1 MFFPPYLH
9 RLNARLTVLG
19 LGALVFAG
27 HAVAQGNGPGG
38 GGAGAGGAGAGGA
51 GGAFGGGAVTIP
63 GGGAGGIGGIIGGVI
78 GGAGGIQI
86 NLPIGIVP
94 GVPGRPIPGD
104 NSTITV
110 PTLRIVASG
119 GVLVGETSTAIVAGQ
134 TTGGAIPGLNLGA
147 LPGGTTGGGSGGGTS
162 TTPTTYQWTISGGK
176 IIGDSTRQTVSFAAD
191 NAGTVSL
198 NVVVV
203 GSGGTDSASTQITV
217 ISPESAGAI
226 TSPPTV
232 VMNSG
237 NYTATVPAAQSADRT
252 FRWTLAGNGAGVVSG
267 QGTNNI
273 TFRPGN
279 PGLVEVTC
287 AVTLQRLVTVP
298 LHSFVVVTGDG
309 APTAITVNGGNG
321 GGTYPTGSRVDIF
334 ANPSAAGQVFDRWT
348 GDTAVLGNGALAA
361 ALPHTVITVPT
372 TPITLTATYKAA
384 PAWTPRTISGFN
396 PVTQTGRDNQSTT
409 TSTTLMYSIPAAAQG
424 VVFLLHDTGGTA
436 ASWFSGAE
444 QLTLAR
450 DLVAA
455 GYGVAAL
462 NSTNRN
468 PGNWSAQTTLENNP
482 DAASI
487 VAALDQFGRER
498 AISDNTPVFLLGF
511 ASGADAAARVAEAL
525 ASGTDRPIKGAVL
538 YCATGGGALAVTS
551 RVPQFFA
558 LATNDDNLGATGNAD
573 ARTNSQLLAGRGV
586 ATAVAINATS
596 PVHEGRFRTLGASS
610 PTFTAADAQAV
621 WSAINKAGM
630 LDANN
635 YLKAIPPTTALTA
648 VLPAAHKARAADVA
662 AELAVA
668 YAAQEFYSDANPRV
682 INFLNG
688 RVANTPVPQPGRLG
702 NLSTLAKIA
711 YLGDSFTLGFTL
723 SGTQPA
729 RVLIRGIGPTLVSY
743 GLPTALG
750 APRLEVNR
758 GPTLI
763 AANEGWDKPAAGAGG
778 TADQITAAAN
788 SVAAF
793 ALTPGSLDTAA
804 LLTLEPGT
812 YSVTIKGLNGATGDA
827 LAEVWDISKNGTRLT
842 NLSTIAKITNE
853 GDLLVPGIS
862 IAGNNP
868 RTLVIRAVGPGLA
881 DVGFA
886 ANSVLGDPR
895 ISVLNR
901 DSGQTVAANN
911 NWIQGTSLNDAL
923 ALNAVFP
930 AIGAFPLRINSA
942 DAALIAAIAP
952 GNFSLQAGAAPTPPG
967 NPNQPQ
973 GANPNAPSPIGS
985 VLVEVYEAP

>member
-1 MFFPPYLH
+1 MFSPPYLK

-19 LGALVFAG
+19 LSALVFAG
-27 HAVAQGNGPGG
+27 SAAAQGNGPGG
-38 GGAGAGGAGAGGA
+38 GGAGAGGAGGP
-51 GGAFGGGAVTIP
+51 FGGGAVNIP

-94 GVPGRPIPGD
+94 GVPGRPVPGD

-119 GVLVGETSTAIVAGQ
+119 GVLIGETSTAIVAGQ

-147 LPGGTTGGGSGGGTS
+147 LPGGAAGGGGGGGAS

-176 IIGDSTRQTVSFAAD
+176 IIGDSTRQTVSFVAD

-198 NVVVV
+198 NVVVA
-203 GSGGTDSASTQITV
+203 SSSGTDSAATQITV
-217 ISPESAGAI
+217 ISPEAAGAI

-232 VMNSG
+232 TLNSG

-252 FRWTLAGNGAGVVSG
+252 FRWNLAGNGAAVVSG
-267 QGTNNI
+267 QGTNSI

-279 PGLVEVTC
+279 PGLVELTC

-309 APTAITVNGGNG
+309 APTTVTINGGNG
-321 GGTYPTGSRVDIF
+321 GGTYPATSRIDIF
-334 ANPSAAGQVFDRWT
+334 ANPPAAGQVFDRWT
-348 GDTAVLGNGALAA
+348 GDTAVLGNGALATLLA
-361 ALPHTVITVPT
+361 HTVITVPT
-372 TPITLTATYKAA
+372 TPITLAATYKAA
-384 PAWTPRTISGFN
+384 PAWAPRTVAGFN
-396 PVTQTGRDNQSTT
+396 PVTQTGPNNQSTT
-409 TSTTLMYSIPAAAQG
+409 TSTTLMHSIPAAPQG
-424 VVFLLHDTGGTA
+424 VIFLLHDTGGTA

-444 QLTLAR
+444 QLTLAK

-468 PGNWSAQTTLENNP
+468 PGNWSAQTALENNP
-482 DAASI
+482 DATSI
-487 VAALDQFGRER
+487 VAALEQFGRER
-498 AISDNTPVFLLGF
+498 AISQTTPVFLLGF
-511 ASGADAAARVAEAL
+511 ANGADAAARIAEVL
-525 ASGTDRPIKGAVL
+525 ASGSDFPIKGAVL
-538 YCATGGGALAVTS
+538 YCATGGAALAVTS

-558 LATNDDNLGATGNAD
+558 LATNDDNLGSTGNAD

-586 ATAVAINATS
+586 ATAVTNNATS
-596 PVHEGRFRTLGASS
+596 PVHEGRFRVLGVSS
-610 PTFTAADAQAV
+610 PTFTATAAQEV
-621 WSAINKAGM
+621 WRAIAGL
-630 LDANN
+630 LDVNN
-635 YLKAIPPTTALTA
+635 YLKAIPTTAALTA
-648 VLPAAHKARAADVA
+648 VLPAAHKARAADIA
-662 AELAVA
+662 AQLAVA

-723 SGTQPA
+723 SGTQPT
-729 RVLIRGIGPTLVSY
+729 RVLIRGIGPTLANY

-763 AANEGWDKPAAGAGG
+763 ATNEGWDKPAAAAGG

-793 ALTPGSLDTAA
+793 ALTPGSLDTAV

-812 YSVTIKGLNGATGDA
+812 YSVAIKGLNGATGDA

-842 NLSTIAKITNE
+842 NLSTFAKITNE
-853 GDLLVPGIS
+853 GDLLIPGIS
-862 IAGNNP
+862 ISGNNP

-911 NWIQGTSLNDAL
+911 NWIQGASLNDAL

-930 AIGAFPLRINSA
+930 AVGAFPLRINSA

-952 GNFSLQAGAAPTPPG
+952 GNFSLQAGAAPIPPG